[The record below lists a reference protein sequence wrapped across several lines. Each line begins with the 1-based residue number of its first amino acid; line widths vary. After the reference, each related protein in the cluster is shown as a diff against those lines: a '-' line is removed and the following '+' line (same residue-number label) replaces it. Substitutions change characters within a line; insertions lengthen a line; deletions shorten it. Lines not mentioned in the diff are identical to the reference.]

1 MEKLTVVG
9 KCIYSQ
15 SENITINYVIT
26 ESGQIQYKIIISI
39 RTDIRDYNR
48 RTYKY
53 RKTCSITRCYRLHPY
68 IIVDIYKIN
77 HNLIF

>member
-39 RTDIRDYNR
+39 RTA
-48 RTYKY
+48 KG
-53 RKTCSITRCYRLHPY
+53 L
-68 IIVDIYKIN
+68 
-77 HNLIF
+77 